1 MILGATS
8 DMIAGQSFE
17 KAISKQAEMSK
28 GTLAD
33 KIGSASA
40 GAMYEL
46 GQSTEAKSGKYGTS
60 VQGISM
66 MLGMASDMIAGDS
79 FEKAAEKAAA
89 AAKGSLAD
97 KVGSALGDAAF
108 ETVDKSRQLLDEDLP
123 MAKERIK
130 QWWKSF

>member
-1 MILGATS
+1 
-8 DMIAGQSFE
+8 
-17 KAISKQAEMSK
+17 
-28 GTLAD
+28 
-33 KIGSASA
+33 
-40 GAMYEL
+40 
-46 GQSTEAKSGKYGTS
+46 
-60 VQGISM
+60 M